1 MADKQLELVAEWERD
16 KEQKLARD
24 FQIAQQHAD
33 QNNQKLASLE
43 QYRQDYLLQTQ
54 QKASIG
60 VCGQKLIQLQLFV
73 GKLDRACQQQTIVV
87 QQTKQV
93 AEQRKQLW
101 VHQQSKRKAVELLIE
116 KRRVQ
121 AALMEQRREQALSD
135 ELSNM
140 RFLRQKQ
147 RNSA

>member
-33 QNNQKLASLE
+33 HNNQKLASLE
-43 QYRQDYLLQTQ
+43 QYKQDYLLQTQ
-54 QKASIG
+54 QQSSSG
-60 VCGQKLIQLQLFV
+60 VSGQKLIQLQLFI
-73 GKLDRACQQQTIVV
+73 GKLDRACQQQTTVV
-87 QQTKQV
+87 QQSNQV
-93 AEQRKQLW
+93 ALQRKQIW
-101 VHQQSKRKAVELLIE
+101 VTQQSKRKAVELLIE
-116 KRRVQ
+116 KRRAK
-121 AALMEQRREQALSD
+121 AAVTEERREQALSD

-147 RNSA
+147 RHSA